1 MRIKYVNTSHRC
13 SAKEQHTQKKLIL
26 MESYS
31 KSHWIGLVKYL
42 RIGPIYVILL
52 MKFNTLKTMA
62 FSN

>member
-1 MRIKYVNTSHRC
+1 
-13 SAKEQHTQKKLIL
+13 

-31 KSHWIGLVKYL
+31 KSYVVGLVKYL

-52 MKFNTLKTMA
+52 MKFNPLKTMA

>member
-1 MRIKYVNTSHRC
+1 
-13 SAKEQHTQKKLIL
+13 

-31 KSHWIGLVKYL
+31 KSHFVGLVKYL

-52 MKFNTLKTMA
+52 MKFNPLKTMA